1 MEARV
6 CEDSIH
12 PLQGMPRSQRPTI
25 NTSQEIA
32 MNRFSIALIT
42 VVALALTA
50 CAPLV
55 TQNPGGKI
63 SPANVHEMDGNDRV
77 MLKGA
82 DVVAYWL
89 PGGGYKQ
96 GNPAIKSTYEN
107 ITFYFSSAENKALF
121 DKEPAKYL
129 PEFGGYCA
137 NGIVYS
143 IPWGGDADTFVMI
156 GGKLYMFGG
165 AGSRDAFMLDPQKNV
180 ALANKY
186 WGEEVS
192 GSNALMHRTKRT
204 TVARVAHYKSGAELA
219 ADVAKA
225 KK

>member
-1 MEARV
+1 MK
-6 CEDSIH
+6 
-12 PLQGMPRSQRPTI
+12 Q
-25 NTSQEIA
+25 
-32 MNRFSIALIT
+32 
-42 VVALALTA
+42 LALLLLVAAILVLGA

-63 SPANVHEMDGNDRV
+63 SPANVHKMDGNDRV

-96 GNPAIKSTYEN
+96 GNPSIKSAFEN

-121 DKEPAKYL
+121 DKEPTKYL
-129 PEFGGYCA
+129 PQYGGYCT

-143 IPWGGDADTFVMI
+143 IPWGGDADSFVMMD
-156 GGKLYMFGG
+156 GKLYMFGG
-165 AGSRDAFMLDPQKNV
+165 QGSRDAFMLDPKKNV
-180 ALANKY
+180 ALADKY
-186 WGEEVS
+186 WSEEVS
-192 GSNALMHRTKRT
+192 GSNALLHRTKRT
-204 TVARVAHYKSGAELA
+204 TIAKVPHYKTGAELA
-219 ADVAKA
+219 AEVAKA

>member
-1 MEARV
+1 MKIY
-6 CEDSIH
+6 SIVGV
-12 PLQGMPRSQRPTI
+12 LV
-25 NTSQEIA
+25 
-32 MNRFSIALIT
+32 T
-42 VVALALTA
+42 VVALAG

-63 SPANVHEMDGNDRV
+63 SPANVHKMDGNDRV

-82 DVVAYWL
+82 DVVSYWQ
-89 PGGGYKQ
+89 PGGYKQ
-96 GNPAIKSTYEN
+96 GSATIKSTYEN

-121 DKEPAKYL
+121 DKEPTKYL
-129 PEFGGYCA
+129 PEYGGYCS

-143 IPWGGDADTFVMI
+143 IPWGGDADSYEMI

-165 AGSRDAFMLDPQKNV
+165 RGSRDGFMLEPQKNI
-180 ALANKY
+180 ALADKY
-186 WGEEVS
+186 WKDEVS

-204 TVARVAHYKSGAELA
+204 TIAKVPHYKTGAELA
-219 ADVAKA
+219 AEVAKA